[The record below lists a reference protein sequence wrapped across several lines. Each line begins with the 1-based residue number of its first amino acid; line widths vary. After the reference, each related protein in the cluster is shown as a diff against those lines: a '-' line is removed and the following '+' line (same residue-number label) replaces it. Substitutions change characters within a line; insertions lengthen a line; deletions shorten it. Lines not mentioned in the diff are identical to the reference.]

1 MSTDAVPSRR
11 LLWDACYNVRDLGGY
26 PTTAGRHT
34 SWNAFIRSDNLCRL
48 TPGGRAMLVNYGV
61 RTVIDLRFAYELDIS
76 PYSFTEPDAPAYLNL
91 PLLNEA
97 NREGMVALDS
107 ITSVA
112 EMYYVILEQFQTNI
126 ATVMRAIAAAP
137 EGAVLFHCHA
147 GKDRAGLMAALL
159 LALAGVPHEAIATD
173 YAESDTHLQPLY
185 DEMLAS
191 QAQDPARQEQLAQL
205 LTSHSE
211 TMLATLSH
219 VDARYGGVESYLLA
233 CGLSPEEIE
242 QIRTRFLA

>member
-1 MSTDAVPSRR
+1 MA
-11 LLWDACYNVRDLGGY
+11 A
-26 PTTAGRHT
+26 
-34 SWNAFIRSDNLCRL
+34 
-48 TPGGRAMLVNYGV
+48 
-61 RTVIDLRFAYELDIS
+61 
-76 PYSFTEPDAPAYLNL
+76 LNT
-91 PLLNEA
+91 
-97 NREGMVALDS
+97 

-112 EMYYVILEQFQTNI
+112 EMYYLMLEQFQANI

-147 GKDRAGLMAALL
+147 GKDRAGLVAALL

-205 LTSHSE
+205 LTSHRE
-211 TMLATLSH
+211 TMLSTLSH
-219 VDARYGGVESYLLA
+219 LEAEYGGVELYLLTS
-233 CGLSPEEIE
+233 GLSHEEVE
-242 QIRTRFLA
+242 QIRSRLSA